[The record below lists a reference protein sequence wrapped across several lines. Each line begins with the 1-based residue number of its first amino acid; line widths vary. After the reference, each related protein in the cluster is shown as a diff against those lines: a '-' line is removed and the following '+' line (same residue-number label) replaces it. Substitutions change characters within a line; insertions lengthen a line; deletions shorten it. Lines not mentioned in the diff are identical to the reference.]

1 MNEPINEPV
10 WAGKT
15 AWAWAVG
22 TFFGAGL
29 LRPGP
34 GSWGSAAAALLWLGA
49 ANGLHLAPAPLAWLT
64 LAAAMGAIAIGVPA
78 ATVVERESE
87 RQGLRI
93 VDPGHVVIDEVAGQW
108 IALIY
113 SRVNLSHLLAGF
125 LFFRLFD
132 IVKPWP
138 ARQLESMPA
147 GWGIMLDDVAA
158 GVYAL
163 LLMLALQHWIG

>member
-1 MNEPINEPV
+1 MNERVNESV
-10 WAGKT
+10 RTGKT
-15 AWAWAVG
+15 VWAWAVG

-49 ANGLHLAPAPLAWLT
+49 AKGLHLAPAPLAWLT
-64 LAAAMGAIAIGVPA
+64 LAGAMGALAIGVPA
-78 ATVVERESE
+78 ATLVERESE
-87 RQGLRI
+87 RT
-93 VDPGHVVIDEVAGQW
+93 DPGHVVIDEVAGQW

-132 IVKPWP
+132 ILKPWP
-138 ARQLESMPA
+138 ARQLENMPA
-147 GWGIMLDDVAA
+147 GFGIMLDDVAA

>member
-1 MNEPINEPV
+1 MSEPV
-10 WAGKT
+10 QSERVQAGKT
-15 AWAWAVG
+15 AWAWIVG
-22 TFFGAGL
+22 TFLGAGR

-34 GSWGSAAAALLWLGA
+34 GTWGSAAAALLWLA
-49 ANGLHLAPAPLAWLT
+49 AAKGLHLDPAAMGWLT
-64 LAAAMGAIAIGVPA
+64 LAAAMGAIAIGIPA
-78 ATVVERESE
+78 ATIVERESE
-87 RQGLRI
+87 HP
-93 VDPGHVVIDEVAGQW
+93 DPGHVVIDEVAGQW

-132 IVKPWP
+132 IMKPWP

-163 LLMLALQHWIG
+163 LLMLALQYWIG

>member
-1 MNEPINEPV
+1 MNDPV
-10 WAGKT
+10 HAGTRTAKT

-22 TFFGAGL
+22 TFFGTGL

-49 ANGLHLAPAPLAWLT
+49 AKGLHLAPAPLGWLT
-64 LAAAMGAIAIGVPA
+64 SAAALCAIAIGVPA
-78 ATVVERESE
+78 ATRVERESE
-87 RQGLRI
+87 RQ
-93 VDPGHVVIDEVAGQW
+93 DPGHVVIDEVAGQW

>member
-1 MNEPINEPV
+1 MNEPVERGNRAE
-10 WAGKT
+10 KT

-49 ANGLHLAPAPLAWLT
+49 AKGLHLAPAPLAWLT
-64 LAAAMGAIAIGVPA
+64 LAAALCAIAIGVPA
-78 ATVVERESE
+78 ATRVERESD
-87 RQGLRI
+87 RQ
-93 VDPGHVVIDEVAGQW
+93 DPGHVVIDEVAGQW
-108 IALIY
+108 ITLIY

-163 LLMLALQHWIG
+163 LVMLALQHWIG

>member
-1 MNEPINEPV
+1 MSDPAP
-10 WAGKT
+10 GKKT
-15 AWAWAVG
+15 TWAWVVG
-22 TFFGAGL
+22 TFLGAGL

-34 GSWGSAAAALLWLGA
+34 GSWGSAAAALIWLA
-49 ANGLHLAPAPLAWLT
+49 AAKGLHLASAPLAWLT
-64 LAAAMGAIAIGVPA
+64 LAAALCAIAIGIPA
-78 ATVVERESE
+78 ATIVERESE
-87 RQGLRI
+87 RS
-93 VDPGHVVIDEVAGQW
+93 DPGHVVIDEVAGQW
-108 IALIY
+108 ITLIY

-138 ARQLESMPA
+138 ARQLESLPA
-147 GWGIMLDDVAA
+147 GRGIMFDDVAA